1 MTRAA
6 DRTLFA
12 GIGALFVIACL
23 HLGARIA
30 GHHVLEITTK
40 E

>member
-1 MTRAA
+1 MSHAA

-12 GIGALFVIACL
+12 GLGALFVIGCMF
-23 HLGARIA
+23 LGARIA
-30 GHHVLEITTK
+30 GHHILDIAK

>member
-1 MTRAA
+1 MTSPCAFGLGLA
-6 DRTLFA
+6 V
-12 GIGALFVIACL
+12 GALSVVACL

-30 GHHVLEITTK
+30 GRHVLALK

>member
-1 MTRAA
+1 MTRPA
-6 DRTLFA
+6 TFA
-12 GIGALFVIACL
+12 LGSSFGALFVVACL

-30 GHHVLEITTK
+30 GRHVLAIK